1 MLFLG
6 NESSAVLHWALMLL
20 ATQLW
25 RKVTSGQRR
34 EYLVD
39 NRFLK
44 AKTTGLS
51 YFFSRRF
58 DDVDPGKT
66 AVWGQVVV
74 GRKRGNWVK
83 VGHCCY
89 LPTELDGIQV
99 LRDDFGPEDIAQT
112 PLSPRALGRPADIP
126 SYAPGYALEHRSE
139 ERRSPEDLEGS
150 PTLTVDLAKDLKK
163 ALQKSVEQRQQLD
176 DAIERY
182 EQDLAEKRQIMK
194 GAIEDT
200 QLELA
205 AAQERATL
213 EAGLLSSSTAIL
225 TDRTAP
231 QELASTTAARDAARH
246 RAKWLKDELQTV
258 QAQSRRPQPVE
269 HGPLQTLQREVQRLR
284 KELDTL
290 ESQEDRARHLDPRH
304 HEEMDEARKD
314 IAESAAEMASR
325 SERLKRSEAALEK
338 RRVEVRVAAEEAS
351 LQKLEA
357 NSQKAEC
364 ERISNEI
371 VDLQGEQ
378 QTASARSQ
386 QLEREAKSL
395 ALAYDR
401 CKEMCFV
408 YGAAILRNAASAQL
422 GKERKASSRRGVEAL
437 IEALALRFGWP
448 EVAFLRLDRRGS
460 GRLGAQE
467 LRMGL
472 LLGAGLDFPAVT
484 GLTAEALLAAIDR
497 RCAGFITAADLA
509 ACRPDIWKDS
519 GAAAVTVHEKIRALP
534 WLAFGGPAKAFQ
546 DTGTRSLKWT
556 DFEALVCHR
565 LRGLSKKEAQV
576 LFAEIGEKDLSDS
589 LVVSPTAWAMLTKE
603 PTFDG

>member
-1 MLFLG
+1 MIACAG
-6 NESSAVLHWALMLL
+6 KSAFEYV
-20 ATQLW
+20 
-25 RKVTSGQRR
+25 VTRR
-34 EYLVD
+34 AGLEYC
-39 NRFLK
+39 
-44 AKTTGLS
+44 
-51 YFFSRRF
+51 
-58 DDVDPGKT
+58 
-66 AVWGQVVV
+66 Q
-74 GRKRGNWVK
+74 
-83 VGHCCY
+83 
-89 LPTELDGIQV
+89 
-99 LRDDFGPEDIAQT
+99 
-112 PLSPRALGRPADIP
+112 
-126 SYAPGYALEHRSE
+126 
-139 ERRSPEDLEGS
+139 
-150 PTLTVDLAKDLKK
+150 

-497 RCAGFITAADLA
+497 RCA
-509 ACRPDIWKDS
+509 
-519 GAAAVTVHEKIRALP
+519 
-534 WLAFGGPAKAFQ
+534 
-546 DTGTRSLKWT
+546 
-556 DFEALVCHR
+556 
-565 LRGLSKKEAQV
+565 
-576 LFAEIGEKDLSDS
+576 
-589 LVVSPTAWAMLTKE
+589 
-603 PTFDG
+603 